1 MEKRWYALYT
11 RQNAEKKISGMLN
24 GKGIEN
30 FYPVNNNSIAKNL
43 SRKKL
48 VTPLFSTYLF
58 AYMDDQDVAQVSRIN
73 GLRFIY
79 WMSQPVVIEE
89 QEIDLIKNLSANY
102 INIKLE
108 KIPVSIGEQAAIV
121 DAKGSSVPFSYT
133 TLCVKLPTLGYIAT
147 GERRPVFQE
156 EEVLTP
162 APAQFNLF
170 SRRLSSL
177 FT

>member
-11 RQNAEKKISGMLN
+11 RQNAEKKISGILN

-30 FYPVNNNSIAKNL
+30 FYPVNNNTIAKNL
-43 SRKKL
+43 PRKKL
-48 VTPLFSTYLF
+48 ATPLFSTYLF
-58 AYMDDQDVAQVSRIN
+58 ACMDEREVIEVSRIN

-79 WMSQPVVIEE
+79 WMAQPVVIDE
-89 QEIDLIKNLSANY
+89 QEIDLIKTLSTNY
-102 INIKLE
+102 INIRLE
-108 KIPVSIGEQAAIV
+108 KIPVRIGDQACIL
-121 DAKGSSVPFSYT
+121 DAQGSSIPFNYT
-133 TLCVKLPTLGYIAT
+133 TLSVKLPTLGYIAT
-147 GERRPVFQE
+147 GERKPVFQE

-170 SRRLSSL
+170 SRRLTSL